1 MEEFEVRLAQA
12 CRENVDIPPH
22 GKGQQTYLAEK
33 MKVSQEA
40 VRKWFAGESRP
51 KQPTMRKLASVLNVD
66 YVWLALG
73 TSHGEIEKRRAAAG
87 RQDSAVY
94 ALAGY
99 IIEKGY
105 NMAFAPAD
113 SDHDIDAIGH
123 GVHRVIVVRPGTVE
137 ARNKWTVRFPLAT
150 MELAN
155 VAAFR
160 RNDAL
165 FAYDFIWLT
174 TQELTEHGFREGNDI
189 CVDLRFNPKSNRYTL
204 GSKPM
209 IKFLDQY

>member
-33 MKVSQEA
+33 MKVSQAA

-105 NMAFAPAD
+105 NMAFASAD
-113 SDHDIDAIGH
+113 SDHDIDAIGP

>member
-1 MEEFEVRLAQA
+1 MKNFAKRLAQA
-12 CRENVDIPPH
+12 CKENIDIPAH

-33 MKVSQEA
+33 MGVSQEA

-73 TSHGEIEKRRAAAG
+73 TSHGEIEQRRAAAG
-87 RQDSAVY
+87 RQDAAVY

-99 IIEKGY
+99 VIEKGY
-105 NMAFAPAD
+105 NMAF
-113 SDHDIDAIGH
+113 SSEGTEHDMDAIGY
-123 GVHRVIVVRPGTVE
+123 GVHRVIVVRAAASPSK
-137 ARNKWTVRFPLAT
+137 NKWSVRFPLAS
-150 MELAN
+150 MELTN
-155 VAAFR
+155 IAAMR
-160 RNDAL
+160 RNDAS

-174 TQELTEHGFREGNDI
+174 HRELTEHGFREGNDI
-189 CVDLRFNPKSNRYTL
+189 CVDLRFNPKTNKYTL
-204 GSKPM
+204 GTKPM

>member
-1 MEEFEVRLAQA
+1 MKNFAKRLAQA
-12 CRENVDIPPH
+12 CKENIDIPAH

-33 MKVSQEA
+33 MGVSQEA

-73 TSHGEIEKRRAAAG
+73 TSHGEIEQRRAAAG
-87 RQDSAVY
+87 RQDAAVY

-99 IIEKGY
+99 VIEKGY
-105 NMAFAPAD
+105 NMAFSSEGAE
-113 SDHDIDAIGH
+113 HDMDAIGY
-123 GVHRVIVVRPGTVE
+123 GVHRVIVVRSAASPSK
-137 ARNKWTVRFPLAT
+137 NKWSVRFPLAS
-150 MELAN
+150 MELTN
-155 VAAFR
+155 IAAMR
-160 RNDAL
+160 RNDAS

-174 TQELTEHGFREGNDI
+174 HRELTEHGFREGNDI
-189 CVDLRFNPKSNRYTL
+189 CVDLRFNPKTNKYTL